1 LKSQGNGE
9 QYNNQISLY
18 SQPEITK
25 SEVMNDLKL
34 PENWSY
40 RVYPVSWDSSA
51 NYTGFNPQPPPFSLG
66 QQPIN
71 YAGIIPQGHP
81 ANWTPLPGHAGFNF
95 QKPPFPWAQPF
106 NHTGMFAQGH
116 LAALLSPPAKA
127 FNFGT
132 NNWGVF
138 GNSPGWGGQVSPMGW
153 GNNGS
158 YGQPGM
164 LGNLL
169 TVGKNTM
176 NGIGML
182 SSLMGMGKFFF

>member
-1 LKSQGNGE
+1 MHQYWYLKSQGNGE
-9 QYNNQISLY
+9 QYNNKISLY

-25 SEVMNDLKL
+25 FEVMNDLKL

-95 QKPPFPWAQPF
+95 QKPPFPGRNHSIIQGCSHKVILQLYYRRQPSLF
-106 NHTGMFAQGH
+106 ISIPITR
-116 LAALLSPPAKA
+116 
-127 FNFGT
+127 
-132 NNWGVF
+132 VF
-138 GNSPGWGGQVSPMGW
+138 WKPSRMGW
-153 GNNGS
+153 S
-158 YGQPGM
+158 
-164 LGNLL
+164 
-169 TVGKNTM
+169 VGPN
-176 NGIGML
+176 
-182 SSLMGMGKFFF
+182 GMGK